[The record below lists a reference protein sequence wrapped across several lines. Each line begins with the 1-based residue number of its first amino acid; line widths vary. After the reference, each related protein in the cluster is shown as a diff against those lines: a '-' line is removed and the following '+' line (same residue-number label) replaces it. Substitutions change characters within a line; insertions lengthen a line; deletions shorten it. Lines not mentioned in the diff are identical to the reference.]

1 MSLFPNKR
9 SKSII
14 SWWGWWNWSR

>member
-1 MSLFPNKR
+1 MSFFPNKR

-14 SWWGWWNWSR
+14 SWWG